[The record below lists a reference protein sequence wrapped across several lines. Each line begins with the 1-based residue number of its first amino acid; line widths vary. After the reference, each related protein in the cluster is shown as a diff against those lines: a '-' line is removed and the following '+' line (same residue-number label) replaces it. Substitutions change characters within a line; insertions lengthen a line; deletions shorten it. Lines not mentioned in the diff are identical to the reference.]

1 MFRNLAEDITFLLIK
16 NKIVEIEKREIY
28 IYGLEV
34 ILLNGGLLITF
45 LIISLLCGE
54 MINFAAYLIFFL
66 PMRLFSGGYHAE
78 TSERCFI
85 LSTIMFGISIA
96 ASKLIP
102 LLYTFNTGKIIG
114 AVSVLVILVLA
125 PLVNENNPLNE
136 TQRRRNR
143 IILCTLLIFDL
154 VFFSLSCNCDW
165 IIASNEL
172 IFIITDALL
181 LAAGKLKQSIS
192 AGNISS

>member
-1 MFRNLAEDITFLLIK
+1 MFRNLAEDISFLLIK

-54 MINFAAYLIFFL
+54 MINFLAYLIFFL

-85 LSTIMFGISIA
+85 LSTIIQGQKGGVGEPLHSLLDDDA
-96 ASKLIP
+96 QGGDDRSHDASL
-102 LLYTFNTGKIIG
+102 
-114 AVSVLVILVLA
+114 
-125 PLVNENNPLNE
+125 
-136 TQRRRNR
+136 
-143 IILCTLLIFDL
+143 DL
-154 VFFSLSCNCDW
+154 PGRHIVQL
-165 IIASNEL
+165 
-172 IFIITDALL
+172 
-181 LAAGKLKQSIS
+181 
-192 AGNISS
+192 

>member
-54 MINFAAYLIFFL
+54 MVNFIAYLIFFL

-85 LSTIMFGISIA
+85 LSTITFGASIA
-96 ASKLIP
+96 VSKLIP
-102 LLYTFNTGKIIG
+102 LLYISNTGKVIG
-114 AVSVLVILVLA
+114 VISVLVILLLA
-125 PLVNENNPLNE
+125 PLINENNPLNQ
-136 TQRRRNR
+136 TQRKRNR
-143 IILCTLLIFDL
+143 IILCTLLFIDL
-154 VFFSLSCNCDW
+154 VFYILSCNYAW

-172 IFIITDALL
+172 FFIVMNAVLL
-181 LAAGKLKQSIS
+181 LAGKLKQRIS
-192 AGNISS
+192 KMKD

>member
-45 LIISLLCGE
+45 LIISILCGE
-54 MINFAAYLIFFL
+54 IVNFLAYLIFFL

-85 LSTIMFGISIA
+85 LSTITFGTSIA
-96 ASKLIP
+96 VSKLIP
-102 LLYTFNTGKIIG
+102 LLYISNTGKIIG
-114 AVSVLVILVLA
+114 AVSVIVILVLA
-125 PLVNENNPLNE
+125 PLINENNPLNQ

-143 IILCTLLIFDL
+143 IILCTLLFIDL
-154 VFFSLSCNCDW
+154 VFYILSCNYAW
-165 IIASNEL
+165 TIASNEL
-172 IFIITDALL
+172 IFIVMDTVLL
-181 LAAGKLKQSIS
+181 LAGKLKQSIS
-192 AGNISS
+192 TRKSGS

>member
-1 MFRNLAEDITFLLIK
+1 MFRNLAEDISFLLIK

-54 MINFAAYLIFFL
+54 MINFLAYLIFFL

-85 LSTIMFGISIA
+85 LSTITFGASIA
-96 ASKLIP
+96 VSKLIP
-102 LLYTFNTGKIIG
+102 LLYIFNTGKMIG
-114 AVSVLVILVLA
+114 AVSVLVILILA
-125 PLVNENNPLNE
+125 PLINENNPLNQ

-143 IILCTLLIFDL
+143 IILCTLLFIDL
-154 VFFSLSCNCDW
+154 VFYILSCNYAW
-165 IIASNEL
+165 TIASNEL
-172 IFIITDALL
+172 IFIIMNAVLL
-181 LAAGKLKQSIS
+181 LAGKLKQSIP
-192 AGNISS
+192 NMKD

>member
-16 NKIVEIEKREIY
+16 NKIVDIEKRDIY

-34 ILLNGGLLITF
+34 MLLNGGLLITF

-54 MINFAAYLIFFL
+54 KVNFLAYLIFFL

-85 LSTIMFGISIA
+85 LSTITFGASIA

-102 LLYTFNTGKIIG
+102 LLYIFNTGKIIG
-114 AVSVLVILVLA
+114 VISILVILVLA
-125 PLVNENNPLNE
+125 PLINENNPLNQ

-143 IILCTLLIFDL
+143 IILCTLLFIDL
-154 VFFSLSCNCDW
+154 VFYILSCNYAW
-165 IIASNEL
+165 TIASNEL
-172 IFIITDALL
+172 IFIVMDAVLL
-181 LAAGKLKQSIS
+181 LTGKLKQGIS
-192 AGNISS
+192 KMKD

>member
-16 NKIVEIEKREIY
+16 NKIVEIEKRDIY

-54 MINFAAYLIFFL
+54 MINFIAYLIFFL

-85 LSTIMFGISIA
+85 LSTITFGVSIA
-96 ASKLIP
+96 VSKLIP
-102 LLYTFNTGKIIG
+102 LLYISNTGKIIG
-114 AVSVLVILVLA
+114 AVSVIVILVLA
-125 PLVNENNPLNE
+125 PLINENNPLNQ

-143 IILCTLLIFDL
+143 IILCTLLFIDL
-154 VFFSLSCNCDW
+154 VLYILSCNYAW
-165 IIASNEL
+165 TIASNEL
-172 IFIITDALL
+172 IFIIMDAVLL
-181 LAAGKLKQSIS
+181 LAGKLKQCIS
-192 AGNISS
+192 DTEC

>member
-16 NKIVEIEKREIY
+16 NKIVDIEKREIY

-54 MINFAAYLIFFL
+54 MVNFLAYLIFFL

-85 LSTIMFGISIA
+85 LSTIMFGASIA

-102 LLYTFNTGKIIG
+102 LLYIFNTGKIIG

-125 PLVNENNPLNE
+125 PLINENNPLNQ

-143 IILCTLLIFDL
+143 IILCTLLFIDL
-154 VFFSLSCNCDW
+154 VFFILSCNYAW
-165 IIASNEL
+165 TIASNEL
-172 IFIITDALL
+172 IFIIMDALL
-181 LAAGKLKQSIS
+181 LIAGKLKHCIT
-192 AGNISS
+192 NMKD

>member
-54 MINFAAYLIFFL
+54 MVNFLAYLIFFL

-78 TSERCFI
+78 TSERCFV
-85 LSTIMFGISIA
+85 LSTITFGVSIA

-102 LLYTFNTGKIIG
+102 LLYISNTGKIIG
-114 AVSVLVILVLA
+114 AVSVIVILVLA
-125 PLVNENNPLNE
+125 PLINENNPLNQ

-143 IILCTLLIFDL
+143 IILCTLLFIDL
-154 VFFSLSCNCDW
+154 VFYILSCNYAW
-165 IIASNEL
+165 TIASNEL
-172 IFIITDALL
+172 IFIVMDAVLL
-181 LAAGKLKQSIS
+181 LTEKLKQGIFKMKD
-192 AGNISS
+192 

>member
-54 MINFAAYLIFFL
+54 MVNFLAYLIFFL

-85 LSTIMFGISIA
+85 LSTIMFGASIA
-96 ASKLIP
+96 VSKLIP
-102 LLYTFNTGKIIG
+102 LLYISNTGKIIG
-114 AVSVLVILVLA
+114 AVSVIVIFVLA
-125 PLVNENNPLNE
+125 PLINENNPLNQ

-143 IILCTLLIFDL
+143 IILCTLLFIDL
-154 VFFSLSCNCDW
+154 VFYILSCNYAW
-165 IIASNEL
+165 TIASNEL
-172 IFIITDALL
+172 IFIVMDAVLL
-181 LAAGKLKQSIS
+181 LTGKLKQGIS
-192 AGNISS
+192 KMKD

>member
-54 MINFAAYLIFFL
+54 MVNFLAYLIFFL

-85 LSTIMFGISIA
+85 LSTITFGASIA

-102 LLYTFNTGKIIG
+102 LLYIFNTGKIIG
-114 AVSVLVILVLA
+114 VISILVILVLA
-125 PLVNENNPLNE
+125 PLINENNPLNE
-136 TQRRRNR
+136 AQRRRNR
-143 IILCTLLIFDL
+143 IILCTLLFIDL
-154 VFFSLSCNCDW
+154 VFYILSCNYAW
-165 IIASNEL
+165 TIASNEL
-172 IFIITDALL
+172 IFIVMDAVLL
-181 LAAGKLKQSIS
+181 LAGKLKQSIS
-192 AGNISS
+192 TRKSG

>member
-34 ILLNGGLLITF
+34 ILLNGGLLIAF

-54 MINFAAYLIFFL
+54 FINFCAYLIFFL
-66 PMRLFSGGYHAE
+66 PIRIFSGGYHAE

-85 LSTIMFGISIA
+85 LSTIAFGASIA
-96 ASKLIP
+96 VSKLIP
-102 LLYTFNTGKIIG
+102 LLYISNTGKIIG
-114 AVSVLVILVLA
+114 AVSVIVILVLA
-125 PLVNENNPLNE
+125 PLINENNPMNQ

-143 IILCTLLIFDL
+143 IILCTLLFIDL
-154 VFFSLSCNCDW
+154 VFYILNCNYAW
-165 IIASNEL
+165 TIASNEL
-172 IFIITDALL
+172 IFIVMDAVLL
-181 LAAGKLKQSIS
+181 LTEKLKQGIFKMKD
-192 AGNISS
+192 

>member
-45 LIISLLCGE
+45 LIISILCGE
-54 MINFAAYLIFFL
+54 IVNFLAYLIFFL

-85 LSTIMFGISIA
+85 LSTITFGASIA
-96 ASKLIP
+96 ISKLIP
-102 LLYTFNTGKIIG
+102 LLYISNTGKIIG
-114 AVSVLVILVLA
+114 AVSVIVILVLA
-125 PLVNENNPLNE
+125 PLINENNPLNQ

-143 IILCTLLIFDL
+143 IILCTLLFIDL
-154 VFFSLSCNCDW
+154 VFYILSCNYAW
-165 IIASNEL
+165 TIASNEL
-172 IFIITDALL
+172 IFIVMDTVLL
-181 LAAGKLKQSIS
+181 LAGKLKQSIS
-192 AGNISS
+192 TRKSGS

>member
-54 MINFAAYLIFFL
+54 MVNFLAYLIFFL

-85 LSTIMFGISIA
+85 LSTIMFGASIA
-96 ASKLIP
+96 VSKLIP
-102 LLYTFNTGKIIG
+102 LLYISNTGKIIG
-114 AVSVLVILVLA
+114 AVSVIVILVLA
-125 PLVNENNPLNE
+125 PLINENNPLNQ

-143 IILCTLLIFDL
+143 IILCTLLFIDL
-154 VFFSLSCNCDW
+154 VFYILSCNYAW
-165 IIASNEL
+165 TIASNEL
-172 IFIITDALL
+172 IFIVMDAVLL
-181 LAAGKLKQSIS
+181 LTGKLKQGIS
-192 AGNISS
+192 KMKD

>member
-16 NKIVEIEKREIY
+16 NKIVDIEKRDIY

-34 ILLNGGLLITF
+34 MLLNGGLLITF

-54 MINFAAYLIFFL
+54 KVNFLAYLIFFL

-85 LSTIMFGISIA
+85 LSTITFGASIA

-102 LLYTFNTGKIIG
+102 LLYIFNTGKIIG
-114 AVSVLVILVLA
+114 VISILVILVLA
-125 PLVNENNPLNE
+125 PLINENNPLNE
-136 TQRRRNR
+136 AQRRRNR
-143 IILCTLLIFDL
+143 IILCTLLFIDL
-154 VFFSLSCNCDW
+154 VFYILSCNYAW
-165 IIASNEL
+165 TIASNEL
-172 IFIITDALL
+172 IFIVMDAVLL
-181 LAAGKLKQSIS
+181 LAGKLKQSIS
-192 AGNISS
+192 TRKSG

>member
-16 NKIVEIEKREIY
+16 NKIVNIEKREIY

-54 MINFAAYLIFFL
+54 MVNFLAYLIFFL

-85 LSTIMFGISIA
+85 LSTITFGASIA

-102 LLYTFNTGKIIG
+102 LLYISFIGKMIG
-114 AVSVLVILVLA
+114 AVSVIVILVLA
-125 PLVNENNPLNE
+125 PLINENNPLNQ

-143 IILCTLLIFDL
+143 IILCTLLFIDL
-154 VFFSLSCNCDW
+154 VFYILCCNYAW
-165 IIASNEL
+165 TIASNEL
-172 IFIITDALL
+172 IFIIMDATLL
-181 LAAGKLKQSIS
+181 LAGKLKQCIK
-192 AGNISS
+192 NMKD

>member
-54 MINFAAYLIFFL
+54 MVNFLAYLIFFL

-78 TSERCFI
+78 TSERCFV
-85 LSTIMFGISIA
+85 LSTITFGVSIA

-102 LLYTFNTGKIIG
+102 LLYISNMGKMIG
-114 AVSVLVILVLA
+114 AVSVIVILVLA
-125 PLVNENNPLNE
+125 PLINENNPLNQA
-136 TQRRRNR
+136 QRRRNR
-143 IILCTLLIFDL
+143 IILCTLLFIDL
-154 VFFSLSCNCDW
+154 VFYILSCNYAW
-165 IIASNEL
+165 TIASNEL
-172 IFIITDALL
+172 IFIVMDAVLL
-181 LAAGKLKQSIS
+181 LAGKLKQCIS
-192 AGNISS
+192 DMND

>member
-54 MINFAAYLIFFL
+54 MVNFLAYLIFFL

-85 LSTIMFGISIA
+85 LSTIAFGASIA
-96 ASKLIP
+96 VSKLIP
-102 LLYTFNTGKIIG
+102 LLYISNTGKIIG
-114 AVSVLVILVLA
+114 AVSVIVILVLA
-125 PLVNENNPLNE
+125 PLINENNPLNQ

-143 IILCTLLIFDL
+143 IILCTLLFIDL
-154 VFFSLSCNCDW
+154 VFYILSCNYAW
-165 IIASNEL
+165 TIASNEL
-172 IFIITDALL
+172 IFIVMDAVLL
-181 LAAGKLKQSIS
+181 LTGKLKQGIFKMKD
-192 AGNISS
+192 

>member
-1 MFRNLAEDITFLLIK
+1 MFRNLAEDIAFLLIK
-16 NKIVEIEKREIY
+16 NKIVDIEKREIY

-54 MINFAAYLIFFL
+54 MINFIAYLIFFL

-85 LSTIMFGISIA
+85 LSTIMFGASIA

-102 LLYTFNTGKIIG
+102 LLYIFNTGRIIG
-114 AVSVLVILVLA
+114 VISVLVILVLA
-125 PLVNENNPLNE
+125 PLINENNPLNQ
-136 TQRRRNR
+136 TQRKRNR
-143 IILCTLLIFDL
+143 IILCTLLFIDL
-154 VFFSLSCNCDW
+154 VFYILSCNYAW
-165 IIASNEL
+165 TITTNEL
-172 IFIITDALL
+172 IFIAMDAVLL
-181 LAAGKLKQSIS
+181 VAGKLKQCIS
-192 AGNISS
+192 DTEY

>member
-16 NKIVEIEKREIY
+16 NKIVDIEEREIY

-54 MINFAAYLIFFL
+54 IVNFLAYLVFFL

-85 LSTIMFGISIA
+85 LSTIMYGISITV
-96 ASKLIP
+96 SKFIP
-102 LLYTFNTGKIIG
+102 LLYISNTGKIIG
-114 AVSVLVILVLA
+114 VISVIVILVLA
-125 PLVNENNPLNE
+125 PLINKNNPLNE
-136 TQRRRNR
+136 AQRKRNR
-143 IILCTLLIFDL
+143 IILCTLLFIDL
-154 VFFSLSCNCDW
+154 VFYILICNYTW
-165 IIASNEL
+165 TIASNEL
-172 IFIITDALL
+172 IFIVMDAVLL
-181 LAAGKLKQSIS
+181 LAGKLKQSIS
-192 AGNISS
+192 TRKSGS

>member
-16 NKIVEIEKREIY
+16 NKIVDIEEREIY

-54 MINFAAYLIFFL
+54 IVNFLAYLVFFL

-85 LSTIMFGISIA
+85 LSTIMYGISITV
-96 ASKLIP
+96 SKFIP
-102 LLYTFNTGKIIG
+102 LLYISNTGKIIG
-114 AVSVLVILVLA
+114 VISVIVILVLA
-125 PLVNENNPLNE
+125 PLINKNNPLNE
-136 TQRRRNR
+136 AQRKRNR
-143 IILCTLLIFDL
+143 IILCTLLFIDL
-154 VFFSLSCNCDW
+154 VFYILICNYAW
-165 IIASNEL
+165 TIASNEL
-172 IFIITDALL
+172 IFIVMDAVLL
-181 LAAGKLKQSIS
+181 LAGKLKQSIS
-192 AGNISS
+192 TRKSGS

>member
-54 MINFAAYLIFFL
+54 MVNFLAYLIFFL

-85 LSTIMFGISIA
+85 LSTIAFGASIA
-96 ASKLIP
+96 VSKLIP
-102 LLYTFNTGKIIG
+102 LLYISNTGKIIG
-114 AVSVLVILVLA
+114 AVSVIVILVLA
-125 PLVNENNPLNE
+125 PLINENNPLNQ

-143 IILCTLLIFDL
+143 IILCTLLFIDL
-154 VFFSLSCNCDW
+154 VFYILSCNYAW
-165 IIASNEL
+165 TIASNEL
-172 IFIITDALL
+172 IFIVMDAVLL
-181 LAAGKLKQSIS
+181 LTGKLKQGIS
-192 AGNISS
+192 DMND

>member
-16 NKIVEIEKREIY
+16 HKTVDIEHRDVY

-54 MINFAAYLIFFL
+54 MVNFLAYLIFFL

-85 LSTIMFGISIA
+85 LSTITFGVSIA
-96 ASKLIP
+96 VSKLIP
-102 LLYTFNTGKIIG
+102 LLYISNTGKIIG
-114 AVSVLVILVLA
+114 AVSVIVILVLA
-125 PLVNENNPLNE
+125 PLINENNPLNH
-136 TQRRRNR
+136 
-143 IILCTLLIFDL
+143 ICVHLSG
-154 VFFSLSCNCDW
+154 FS
-165 IIASNEL
+165 
-172 IFIITDALL
+172 
-181 LAAGKLKQSIS
+181 KLKK
-192 AGNISS
+192 

>member
-54 MINFAAYLIFFL
+54 MVNFLAYLIFFL

-85 LSTIMFGISIA
+85 LSTIMFGASIA
-96 ASKLIP
+96 VSKLIP
-102 LLYTFNTGKIIG
+102 LLYISNTGKIIG
-114 AVSVLVILVLA
+114 AVSVIVILVLA
-125 PLVNENNPLNE
+125 PLINENNPLNQ

-143 IILCTLLIFDL
+143 IILCTLLFIDL
-154 VFFSLSCNCDW
+154 VFYILSCNYAW
-165 IIASNEL
+165 TIASNEL
-172 IFIITDALL
+172 IFIVMDAVLL
-181 LAAGKLKQSIS
+181 LTGKLKQGIFKMKD
-192 AGNISS
+192 

>member
-1 MFRNLAEDITFLLIK
+1 MIK

-66 PMRLFSGGYHAE
+66 PVRLFSGGYHAE

-96 ASKLIP
+96 ASKLVP

-125 PLVNENNPLNE
+125 PLINENNPLNE
-136 TQRRRNR
+136 MQRKRNR

-154 VFFSLSCNCDW
+154 VFFILSRNCDW
-165 IIASNEL
+165 TIASNEL
-172 IFIITDALL
+172 IFIITDAVL
-181 LAAGKLKQSIS
+181 LAAGKLKQSICTEKKTH
-192 AGNISS
+192 NR